1 MNSDTAADVRRII
14 AKQFGVKLDRVVDDV
29 SLRHL
34 GGNRLDRLE
43 LLIRIEDQVPNL
55 QVGDLVVDHIET
67 VGDLMRSIEDLAARP
82 KRSTVVE

>member
-14 AKQFGVKLDRVVDDV
+14 AKQFGVKLDRVVDDAK
-29 SLRHL
+29 LRHL
-34 GGNRLDRLE
+34 GGNRLDRIE

-55 QVGDLVVDHIET
+55 QIGELVVDHIET
-67 VGDLMRSIEDLAARP
+67 VGDLMRSIEDLAVRP